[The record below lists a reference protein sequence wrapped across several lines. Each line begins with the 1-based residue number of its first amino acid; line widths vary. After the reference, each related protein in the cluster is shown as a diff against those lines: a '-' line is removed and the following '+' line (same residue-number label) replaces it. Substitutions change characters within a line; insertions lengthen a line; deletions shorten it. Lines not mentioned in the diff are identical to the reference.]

1 MGFGDLKA
9 WGANKPESELVLL
22 KCELTVLQSVIS
34 DGSLTAELCECA
46 LTLPAT
52 KHCSEL

>member
-22 KCELTVLQSVIS
+22 KCELMVLQSVIS